1 MGPLKRDKVERIASY
16 AIIASFI
23 MIMGFLCFAMYVD
36 LKLNESALFGGL
48 VTLVT
53 REMAALVIGRGEG
66 GTYEGA
72 DVVNGN
78 GAS

>member
-1 MGPLKRDKVERIASY
+1 MGPLKRDKVER
-16 AIIASFI
+16 IASFI

-72 DVVNGN
+72 DVANGN